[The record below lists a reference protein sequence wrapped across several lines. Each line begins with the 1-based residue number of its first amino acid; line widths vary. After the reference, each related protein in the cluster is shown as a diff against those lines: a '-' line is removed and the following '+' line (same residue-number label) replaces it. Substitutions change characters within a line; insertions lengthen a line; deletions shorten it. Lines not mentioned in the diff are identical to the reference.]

1 MRSKSFIARKIAVW
15 RTNRKLRN
23 NSKKRAQSQWEER
36 AQKSLEKAIM
46 RKMIHLRGAAAEASA
61 KELAN
66 QIMRDSLHHIFQH
79 GVEKGS
85 VLRRQA
91 IQQEINSLRSSN
103 ISPYKLSGIER
114 NEEWVRAVENSI
126 ENKEFRV
133 VGNTKIIHGNEAAEI
148 HALEKWLNKS
158 SEHKQKMEEWLAK
171 HHRAKK
177 PITRATN
184 KN

>member
-1 MRSKSFIARKIAVW
+1 MRSKSFLARKIAVW
-15 RTNRKLRN
+15 RTNRKLKD

-46 RKMIHLRGAAAEASA
+46 RKMIQQRGAAAESAA
-61 KELAN
+61 KELARE
-66 QIMRDSLHHIFQH
+66 IMKNSLHHVFQH

-103 ISPYKLSGIER
+103 KSPYKLSGIER

-126 ENKEFRV
+126 ENKEFRA
-133 VGNTKIIHGNEAAEI
+133 VGNTKIIHGKEAAEI
-148 HALEKWLNKS
+148 HALEKWLNKPS
-158 SEHKQKMEEWLAK
+158 YKRREMEDWLKK
-171 HHRAKK
+171 HSRKK
-177 PITRATN
+177 
-184 KN
+184 